1 MIILLDTC
9 VILDALQNRVPFA
22 EDAQKIFLAAA
33 NKQIEACITAK
44 SVADIYYLTHKL
56 THSDKLTREILAKLF
71 TLFNLL
77 DTTSKDCKDALFS
90 SMTDYED
97 AIMVETAKN
106 AAVDHVVTRNIKD
119 YAKTSISVI
128 TPSELLEKIT
138 S

>member
-1 MIILLDTC
+1 MIVLLDTC

-22 EDAQKIFLAAA
+22 EDAQKIFLAVA

-77 DTTSKDCKDALFS
+77 DTTSKNCKDALFS
-90 SMTDYED
+90 PMIDYED

-119 YAKTSISVI
+119 YAKASISVI

>member
-1 MIILLDTC
+1 MIVLLDTC

-22 EDAQKIFLAAA
+22 EDAQKIFLAVA

-71 TLFNLL
+71 TLFSLL
-77 DTTSKDCKDALFS
+77 DTTSKDCKDALCS
-90 SMTDYED
+90 PITDYED

-106 AAVDHVVTRNIKD
+106 AAVDHVVTRKIKD
-119 YAKTSISVI
+119 YAKASISVI

>member
-1 MIILLDTC
+1 MIVLLDTC

-22 EDAQKIFLAAA
+22 DDAQKIFLAVA

-44 SVADIYYLTHKL
+44 SVADIYYLTHKM
-56 THSDKLTREILAKLF
+56 THSDKMSREILAKLF
-71 TLFNLL
+71 TLFSLL

-90 SMTDYED
+90 PITDYED

-106 AAVDHVVTRNIKD
+106 ATVDYIVTRNITD
-119 YAKTSISVI
+119 YAKAPISVI
-128 TPSELLEKIT
+128 TPAELLEYIA

>member
-1 MIILLDTC
+1 MIVLLDTC

-22 EDAQKIFLAAA
+22 EDAQKIFLAVA

-77 DTTSKDCKDALFS
+77 DTTSKDCKDA
-90 SMTDYED
+90 
-97 AIMVETAKN
+97 
-106 AAVDHVVTRNIKD
+106 
-119 YAKTSISVI
+119 
-128 TPSELLEKIT
+128 
-138 S
+138 

>member
-1 MIILLDTC
+1 MIVLLDTC

-77 DTTSKDCKDALFS
+77 DTTSKNRKDALFS
-90 SMTDYED
+90 PMTDYED

-119 YAKTSISVI
+119 YAKSSISVI
-128 TPSELLEKIT
+128 TPSELLENL
-138 S
+138 SS